1 MVNHDDVRYMNQERT
16 QELIDEI
23 KLRLSKK
30 QNVMQYVTLPTASS
44 ANLGEVYQYI
54 GTTTEDYKNGDF
66 YKVIYDTSVEPAV
79 YKYQQRTYNKE
90 EIDALIDA
98 AGHFVVVDELPTT
111 DIKTNVIYLVPQWR
125 VVTGYEDSAND
136 LFYYPTGTSAAPA
149 YAKFDDDGEFVE
161 DVTGEDAVAVAA
173 AIEAGTYTLTDKNV
187 QLGSEN
193 NIKDE
198 YINLDGTTAGWEKI
212 GSTELDLSDYVRFE
226 DLVPITSAELAD
238 MWKDNGVLTL
248 DKNSVSVAEA
258 GTDDVVVTAHTGTVS
273 VESSDTDVATVAIV
287 GTTITVTGVAVG
299 TATVTVTSAATADY
313 RATTA
318 TIAVEV
324 TA

>member
-1 MVNHDDVRYMNQERT
+1 MVNHDEIRYLDQIRS

-23 KLRLSKK
+23 KARLATK
-30 QNVMQYVTLPTASS
+30 QNIFQYTTMPTPSS
-44 ANLGEVYQYI
+44 ANLGLTYQYT
-54 GTTTEDYKNGDF
+54 GADTEDYKNGDF
-66 YKVIYDTSVEPAV
+66 YKVVYDAENTE
-79 YKYQQRTYNKE
+79 YKYEKRTYNKE

-125 VVTGYEDSAND
+125 VVTGYEDSTND
-136 LFYYPTGTSAAPA
+136 LFYYPTGTIAAPA
-149 YAKFDDDGEFVE
+149 YAKFDDEGAFVE
-161 DVTGEDAVAVAA
+161 NVTGEDAIAVAA

-226 DLVPITSAELAD
+226 DLVPITSSELTD

-248 DKNSVSVAEA
+248 DKNSVSVAVS
-258 GTDDVVVTAHTGTVS
+258 GTDDVVVSAHSGTVS
-273 VESSDTDVATVAIV
+273 VESDDTDVATVAIV
-287 GTTITVTGVAVG
+287 GTTITVTGVAAG
-299 TATVTVTSAATADY
+299 SATVTVTSAATADY
-313 RATTA
+313 REATA
-318 TIAVEV
+318 TISV
-324 TA
+324 TVA